1 MRYFFGFA
9 ILACLFGFTGC
20 LEIIDDISVNDDG
33 TGTFKYTVNLSSSKV
48 KINSYLAL
56 DSLNG
61 KKVPSRNEITTRVEK
76 VIKSLGEQE
85 GISELTFDSNYDQ
98 FIFKLQLNF
107 TSVEALQIAIQ
118 NVIKSESNK
127 NELEELNGDW
137 LKFHDQQFTRSVPRV
152 AIAKIKNMRA
162 SEVAALKQG
171 SYMCISRFNSDIA
184 SFDNDSAKVSKNKRA
199 IMIRT
204 DPYSLIQNT
213 TLLDNKIYLQKP
225 SESQ

>member
-1 MRYFFGFA
+1 MRYFFWFA

-20 LEIIDDISVNDDG
+20 LEIIDDISINKDG
-33 TGTFKYTVNLSSSKV
+33 TGTFKYAVNLSSSKV

-61 KKVPSRNEITTRVEK
+61 VKVPSRDEISTRVEK
-76 VIKSLGEQE
+76 VVQSLRGQE
-85 GISELTFDSNYDQ
+85 GISELTFDSDYDQ
-98 FIFKLQLNF
+98 YIFKLQLNF
-107 TSVEALQIAIQ
+107 TSVEALQTAIQ
-118 NVIKSESNK
+118 TVIKSESNK
-127 NELEELNGDW
+127 NELEELDGNW
-137 LKFHDQQFTRSVPRV
+137 LQFQDQQFTRSVPRI

-171 SYMCISRFNSDIA
+171 SYMCISRFNAEIA
-184 SFDNDSAKVSKNKRA
+184 SFDNDSAKVSKNKTA

-213 TLLDNKIYLQKP
+213 TLLDNKIYLQEP
-225 SESQ
+225 SNSK